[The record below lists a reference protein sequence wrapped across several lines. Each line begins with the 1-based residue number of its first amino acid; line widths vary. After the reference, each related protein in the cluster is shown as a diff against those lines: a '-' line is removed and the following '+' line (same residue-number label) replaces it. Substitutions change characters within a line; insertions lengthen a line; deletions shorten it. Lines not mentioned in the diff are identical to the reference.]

1 MDQCHLNGSINVIS
15 IFDMKRLFLLFS
27 IIAFALPSHA
37 QSWDQVKNDTQNYLT
52 GEGFGET
59 LDEADQQALQG
70 LISKLTV
77 AVSSS
82 IEILEGESRTGDSE
96 DYKRYVENK
105 ISTYSNATLTN
116 TEQLILS
123 NEPDAHVVR
132 WIKRSEIERIFAGRK
147 AKVFEYISN
156 AERGE
161 QKGKVDDALRN
172 YYWAFT
178 LLKTLQH
185 PSEVKYNDHT
195 LVTWL
200 PEKINEIFESISISV
215 CARQGEN
222 LELFITFND
231 KPVTSMDYTYFD
243 GGRWSNIYSAKD
255 GKGVLE
261 LAPGAVGENL
271 QLKVEFAYK
280 NEAHIDR
287 EIASVINVVKG
298 AAFRKSNFYIKGKV
312 DQASA
317 MSATSLEQTTNAAA
331 VSTLTRLDDETAVR
345 ADVDRVVEAIRSKT
359 YGTVSDLFT
368 PDGWVM
374 YDRLISYG
382 KAQIIGT
389 PEYQIYRNGDRVVVR
404 SIPMSFHFDS
414 GIKKSF
420 VEDIVLTF
428 DSTGKIDILAF
439 ALDDVATK
447 DVLNQKAWPEM
458 ARAAIIEFLENYKT
472 AFALERLDYI
482 RTIFDDNA
490 VIIVGKVATVAPSP
504 ASENQL
510 MLNNKVITR
519 TRVSK
524 EQYLK
529 NLERCFDSNEY
540 VNIRFANNEI
550 IKAGK
555 GGETY
560 GIQIKQDYYSTN
572 YGDTGYL
579 FLLVDINDPQ
589 APMIKVR
596 TWQPEP
602 DPIEGLYNIAHF

>member
-1 MDQCHLNGSINVIS
+1 
-15 IFDMKRLFLLFS
+15 MKRLFLLFS
-27 IIAFALPSHA
+27 FFALVLPCHA
-37 QSWDQVKNDTQNYLT
+37 QSWDQVKNDPNYLT
-52 GEGFGET
+52 GEGYGET
-59 LDEADQQALQG
+59 IDEADQQALQG
-70 LISKLTV
+70 IISQLTV

-82 IEILEGESRTGDSE
+82 IELLEGESRDGDSD
-96 DYKRYVENK
+96 DYKKYVENK

-132 WIKRSEIERIFAGRK
+132 WIKRSEIERIFAGRR

-156 AERGE
+156 AEKAE
-161 QKGKVDDALRN
+161 EKGKVDDALRN

-178 LLKTLQH
+178 LLKTLQY
-185 PSEVKYNDHT
+185 PSEVKHLDHT
-195 LVTWL
+195 LVSWI
-200 PEKINEIFESISISV
+200 PEKMNEIFESVSV
-215 CARQGEN
+215 SVSSRQNEN
-222 LELFITFND
+222 LELYITFRD
-231 KPVTSMDYTYFD
+231 QPVTSMDYTYFD
-243 GGRWSNIYSAKD
+243 GSRWSNIYSAKD

-287 EIASVINVVKG
+287 EISSVISVVKS
-298 AAFRKSNFYIKGKV
+298 AAFRKSYINIKGKV
-312 DQASA
+312 DNASA
-317 MSATSLEQTTNAAA
+317 LTARTLEQTTNAAA
-331 VSTLTRLDDETAVR
+331 TRTLAKLDDETAVR
-345 ADVDRVVEAIRSKT
+345 ADMDRVISAIRTKT
-359 YGTVSDLFT
+359 YGSVSDLFT
-368 PDGWVM
+368 ADGLDM
-374 YDRLISYG
+374 YNRLISYG
-382 KAQIIGT
+382 NAQIVGT
-389 PEYQIYRNGDRVVVR
+389 PTYTVYRNGDRVVVR
-404 SIPMSFHFDS
+404 AVPMSFHFAR

-420 VEDIVLTF
+420 VEDIVFTF
-428 DSTGKIDILAF
+428 DASGKIEALAF
-439 ALDDVATK
+439 ALDDIATN
-447 DVLNQKAWPEM
+447 DVLTKQAWPEM
-458 ARAAIIEFLENYKT
+458 ARMSIIEFLENYKT

-504 ASENQL
+504 AAENQL
-510 MLNNKVITR
+510 TLNNKVITR
-519 TRVSK
+519 TRISK

-529 NLERCFDSNEY
+529 NLERCFASNEF
-540 VNIRFANNEI
+540 VNIRFANNDI

-555 GGETY
+555 GGEIY